1 MKILQQREV
10 FVLKTAKRLAK
21 IDGFWLEFSSFLIQK
36 FLLIKTFPPYRK
48 KYVVI
53 VSQTEAA

>member
-1 MKILQQREV
+1 M
-10 FVLKTAKRLAK
+10 AK

-53 VSQTEAA
+53 VSQTGTA